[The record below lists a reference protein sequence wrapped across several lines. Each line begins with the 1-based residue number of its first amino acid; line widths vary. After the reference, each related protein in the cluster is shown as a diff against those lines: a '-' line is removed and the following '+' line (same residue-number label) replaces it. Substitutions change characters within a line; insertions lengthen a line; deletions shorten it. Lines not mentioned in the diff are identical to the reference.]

1 MQMQQ
6 QVVIHRAPIQEFLK
20 RRLNESVYLEDA
32 FYIYIK
38 VPEDKWQFYEDI
50 VNEDAIIYWYAFTFS
65 GGNTKKLYNIVW
77 GTYDVANNE
86 TKLTSGCSYYFDSK
100 AHLAILNKIKSLKKD
115 KGYLY
120 LGGGVRDRIKET
132 LRRQNNIST
141 PIIEKNRN
149 DISSEAKT
157 LSDILPVKL
166 IYDILENIVKFVETS
181 VIATERIPQ
190 RCFIEDDCNTM
201 SKIEA
206 NEACQIYY
214 QGDPCFIKKATNT
227 KSCKNEKTALNYK
240 YKRSTEMNKKAMQ
253 EIQSKL
259 EELEAYGIDTEH
271 ILKYIPASEI
281 AKIKN
286 IGEFAESL
294 INDEDIL

>member
-1 MQMQQ
+1 MQIQQ
-6 QVVIHRAPIQEFLK
+6 QLVIHRSPIQDFLK

-38 VPEDKWQFYEDI
+38 VPEDKWEFYENI
-50 VNEDAIIYWYAFTFS
+50 VNEKAIIYWYAFTFS

-77 GTYDVANNE
+77 GTYNIATNE
-86 TKLTSGCSYYFDSK
+86 INLTSGCTYYFDSK

-115 KGYLY
+115 KGYMY
-120 LGGGVRDRIKET
+120 LGGGVRDRIKARLKT
-132 LRRQNNIST
+132 LLNST
-141 PIIEKNRN
+141 EEIDKNRK
-149 DISSEAKT
+149 DISPEAMALSE
-157 LSDILPVKL
+157 ILPEKL

-181 VIATERIPQ
+181 VVATERIPQ
-190 RCFIEDDCNTM
+190 QCFMEDDCNTM
-201 SKIEA
+201 AKIEEK
-206 NEACQIYY
+206 EACQIYY
-214 QGDPCFIKKATNT
+214 HGDPCFT
-227 KSCKNEKTALNYK
+227 KQPINNQSCKNEKIALNYK
-240 YKRSTEMNKKAMQ
+240 YKRNTEVNKKAMQ

-259 EELEAYGIDTEH
+259 EELESWGIDVEH

-286 IGEFAESL
+286 ISEFAQSL